1 MNYFTLMYKKYFT
14 GIGFFLAV
22 GSIFL
27 GGNEQ
32 ILASDM
38 QQFTNVR
45 LIADPSNDGDSF
57 HVEVDGK
64 EFHVRLYFVDCP
76 ETSAGTKGDAMRLRE
91 QTRYFG
97 LPSVEQTIHFGNEAK
112 KFVETALARPFTL
125 NTTFASAMGRS
136 TKGRIYG
143 FITTSAS
150 DDLGSL
156 LVKNGL
162 ARTYG
167 TARQTPD
174 GTSSKEMTERLRD
187 LENSAML
194 KRTGIWAKSNPE
206 KLADLRGKQR
216 REDQELKG
224 IQEQTKKGESRQTML
239 DINKA
244 SKDELMSIKG
254 IGPVLAERIIA
265 GRPYKD
271 VEDLLK
277 VKGIGRKKLEKIR
290 PYFKK

>member
-1 MNYFTLMYKKYFT
+1 M
-14 GIGFFLAV
+14 
-22 GSIFL
+22 
-27 GGNEQ
+27 
-32 ILASDM
+32 
-38 QQFTNVR
+38 
-45 LIADPSNDGDSF
+45 
-57 HVEVDGK
+57 K
-64 EFHVRLYFVDCP
+64 ER
-76 ETSAGTKGDAMRLRE
+76 R
-91 QTRYFG
+91 
-97 LPSVEQTIHFGNEAK
+97 
-112 KFVETALARPFTL
+112 
-125 NTTFASAMGRS
+125 
-136 TKGRIYG
+136 
-143 FITTSAS
+143 
-150 DDLGSL
+150 
-156 LVKNGL
+156 
-162 ARTYG
+162 
-167 TARQTPD
+167 
-174 GTSSKEMTERLRD
+174 RD
-187 LENSAML
+187 IENSAML

-290 PYFKK
+290 PYFKR